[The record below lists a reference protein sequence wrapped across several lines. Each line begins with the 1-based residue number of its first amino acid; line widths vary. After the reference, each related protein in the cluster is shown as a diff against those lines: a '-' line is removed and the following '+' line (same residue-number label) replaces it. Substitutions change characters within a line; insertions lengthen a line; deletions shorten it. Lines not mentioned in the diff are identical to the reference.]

1 MGSFVQRLI
10 RFDIELNDGAY
21 TDKGKN
27 NTVTIQNVKANVVI
41 DFAGGATVN
50 SAQATIWGLDKKLMD
65 RLTVY
70 PPIANSL
77 SGNKVS
83 ISAGELALNQKVQTG
98 IPKAQPSVIYSGDI
112 FRAYGDYSTAPDVP
126 FIIETTVNMSGAT
139 KEVEPISEEGTV
151 DVLVLLDGVAKRL
164 GNAIVQ
170 DNGVGDLG
178 VSLANPYY
186 SGTAMQML
194 RKIQQDANIDVYYT
208 PPVIHVCPKG
218 QPLITSHIP
227 IINANTGL
235 IGWPMMD
242 VNGMVIVNVLYN
254 PLFFHGSQVELQTS
268 LPNCNGK
275 FYITSMSVML
285 ESQTPSGQW
294 TATLQLANFALMT
307 PQRV

>member
-10 RFDIELNDGAY
+10 RFDIELNDGTY
-21 TDKGKN
+21 TDQGKN
-27 NTVTIQNVKANVVI
+27 NVVTIQNVRSNVVI
-41 DFAGGATVN
+41 DFAGGSTVN
-50 SAQATIWGLDKKLMD
+50 SAQAMVWGLDKKLMD

-77 SGNKVS
+77 SGNKIS
-83 ISAGELALNQKVQTG
+83 ISVGEVSLQNGLPDAKTG
-98 IPKAQPSVIYSGDI
+98 EIYKGDI
-112 FRAYGDYSTAPDVP
+112 FRAYADYSNAPDVP

-139 KEVEPISEEGTV
+139 KEVEPISQEGTV
-151 DVLVLLDGVAKRL
+151 DVLVLMDAVAQRL
-164 GNAIVQ
+164 GNAFVQ

-194 RKIQQDANIDVYYT
+194 RKIQQDANIDIYYT
-208 PPVIHVCPKG
+208 PPTIHVCPKG
-218 QPLITSHIP
+218 QPLITSHVP
-227 IINANTGL
+227 VINSNTGL
-235 IGWPMMD
+235 IGWPMID
-242 VNGMVIVNVLYN
+242 VNGMIIVNVLYN
-254 PLFFHGSQVELQTS
+254 PLFFHGSQVELQSS

-275 FYITSMSVML
+275 FYITSMSLIL

-294 TATLQLANFALMT
+294 TATLTLANFALMT